1 MKKNKTWRLE
11 VVSKEGKVVRRP
23 SKYSL
28 ILSEE
33 AADRRRNSYQAFWDK
48 YYPDLGFHV
57 RVVQNPM
64 VPAKKRFHVYTDMGF
79 FVGTMETAEAF
90 AKAQEI
96 DGTLVEAI

>member
-1 MKKNKTWRLE
+1 MQTSKTWRLE
-11 VVSKEGKVVRRP
+11 VVSREGRVVRKP

-33 AADRRRNSYQAFWDK
+33 AAGRRRNSYQAFWDK

-57 RVVQNPM
+57 RVVQNPSI
-64 VPAKKRFHVYTDMGF
+64 PAKKRFHVYTDLGF
-79 FVGTMETAEAF
+79 FVGTMEVAEAF
-90 AKAQEI
+90 AKAEEI